1 MVFMDERTKKEIY
14 IENLNKIKK
23 INPKLSIYRAE
34 KLSEQISC
42 TNIVHNKEDIKQ
54 WIKERKNAF
63 QSSVKEIPINK
74 TKGWK
79 YDSEGNLN
87 HSSGKFFS
95 IVGVRVGSNANR
107 EIGSKG
113 WDQPIV
119 KEFNYK
125 GGLLGLVRTKI
136 DDLPHYLVQTRF
148 EPGNYGLIQLGPTLQ
163 ATFSNFNQEHG
174 GRKPYYSEF
183 FNDYEDKK
191 NYLFNNWLAEDG
203 GKFLKKRHLGL
214 VKNVEYKDI
223 EIINDDFMWLSF
235 FQIVELIDS
244 NSLVNPHLSR
254 LIYF

>member
-54 WIKERKNAF
+54 WIKERKKCV
-63 QSSVKEIPINK
+63 SIKCKKIPINK
-74 TKGWK
+74 TKGWQ

-136 DDLPHYLVQTRF
+136 DDLPHYLVQARF

-191 NYLFNNWLAEDG
+191 LF
-203 GKFLKKRHLGL
+203 
-214 VKNVEYKDI
+214 I
-223 EIINDDFMWLSF
+223 
-235 FQIVELIDS
+235 
-244 NSLVNPHLSR
+244 
-254 LIYF
+254 